1 MNDQTKTVIRS
12 VIAGCGSALPQRVMT
27 NADMSKIVDTS
38 DEWIVE
44 RTGIKQRHIADKS
57 ELTSDLAFKASQN
70 LLENYKMKV
79 EEKPAATVII
89 FTLFHL

>member
-1 MNDQTKTVIRS
+1 MNEPIKTVIRS

-44 RTGIKQRHIADKS
+44 RTGIKARHFTEPGMPGSLSWRRASPVTLIA
-57 ELTSDLAFKASQN
+57 
-70 LLENYKMKV
+70 
-79 EEKPAATVII
+79 PAVAPW
-89 FTLFHL
+89 

>member
-1 MNDQTKTVIRS
+1 MNDQTKPVIRS

-44 RTGIKQRHIADKS
+44 RTGIRSRPVSYTH
-57 ELTSDLAFKASQN
+57 LTLPTTSR
-70 LLENYKMKV
+70 V
-79 EEKPAATVII
+79 
-89 FTLFHL
+89 

>member
-1 MNDQTKTVIRS
+1 MNDKTKTVIRS

-44 RTGIKQRHIADKS
+44 RTG
-57 ELTSDLAFKASQN
+57 
-70 LLENYKMKV
+70 
-79 EEKPAATVII
+79 
-89 FTLFHL
+89 